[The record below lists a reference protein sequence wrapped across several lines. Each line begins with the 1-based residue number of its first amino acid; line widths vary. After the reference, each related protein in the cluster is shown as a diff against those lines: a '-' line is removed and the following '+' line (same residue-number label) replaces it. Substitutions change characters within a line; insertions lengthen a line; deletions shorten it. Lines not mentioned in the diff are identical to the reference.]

1 MDMLGMLIPL
11 ALFGVIFYFLLLR
24 PEQAKRKQHQNM
36 LENLTKGDEIVTN
49 GGLHGKILGITN
61 DKKIVLLSVG
71 EVNNNEVKIQISL
84 SAIAFLKKGGELIG
98 GDQPKKDAGTP
109 FIPPG

>member
-1 MDMLGMLIPL
+1 MDLFMLIPFV
-11 ALFGVIFYFLLLR
+11 LFGAIFYFLLLR
-24 PEQAKRKQHQNM
+24 PEQVKRKKHQNM

-49 GGLHGKILGITN
+49 GGLHGKILGISN

-84 SAIAFLKKGGELIG
+84 SAIAFLKKGGELIEG
-98 GDQPKKDAGTP
+98 E
-109 FIPPG
+109 